1 MDIAIP
7 TPSLLN
13 EFNRVLIS
21 LEELSEKNSPCLI
34 QSLINHC
41 TSLTFAGQILNY
53 EVIVNHCNDY
63 KIIQIKNNEVSI
75 SSLGHRLLTGNREKY
90 YEITEAQKVFIAE
103 KIVFKGVL
111 INFARDFFHFFEPN
125 FETGTYQY
133 SIIENPIPLKYQPT
147 VHLFKFLNIIV
158 ESNNYLIVKRDYVEA
173 VYQITADGKA
183 LSEQRLEQILM
194 ENRKLGSQGEL
205 YVVSFEK
212 RRLQAM
218 GKIVQADLVRRISTI
233 NTAAG
238 YDIESFT
245 GDSDT
250 LEPDRLIEVKASHAS
265 ELKFY
270 WSSNEKVVASQNPH
284 KYWIYFLGDFNGDS
298 YIDLK
303 PIMIKNPFNTIFEQ
317 NCFSIE
323 AKNFLITECA
333 NNVAQYI
340 DVGGVAWYEYNY

>member
-1 MDIAIP
+1 
-7 TPSLLN
+7 
-13 EFNRVLIS
+13 
-21 LEELSEKNSPCLI
+21 
-34 QSLINHC
+34 
-41 TSLTFAGQILNY
+41 LTFAGQILNY
-53 EVIVNHCNDY
+53 EVIINHCNAY
-63 KIIQIKNNEVSI
+63 KIIQIKNDEVSL
-75 SSLGHRLLTGNREKY
+75 SSLGHKLLTGNREKY
-90 YEITEAQKVFIAE
+90 YEITDAQKVFIAE
-103 KIVFKGVL
+103 KIIFKGVL
-111 INFARDFFHFFEPN
+111 INFARDFFYFFEPN
-125 FETGTYQY
+125 FDTATYQY
-133 SIIENPIPLKYQPT
+133 SITENPIPLKYQPT

-158 ESNNYLIVKRDYVEA
+158 ETNKYLIVRKEYVEA

-194 ENRKLGSQGEL
+194 ENRKLGAQGEL

-212 RRLQAM
+212 KRLQAM
-218 GKIVQADLVRRISTI
+218 GKMLQADLVRRISTI

-245 GDSDT
+245 GETDT

-270 WSSNEKVVASQNPH
+270 WSSNEKFIASQNPN
-284 KYWIYFLGDFNGDS
+284 KYWIYFLADFDNDDYS
-298 YIDLK
+298 EVK
-303 PIMIKNPFNTIFEQ
+303 PLMIKNPFNAIFEH

-340 DVGGVAWYEYNY
+340 DIGGVAWYEYNYL